1 MNKTRDVLIADDNPA
16 ITEALSLM
24 LEDAGY
30 TIRKLHAGVSFETM
44 LDMIQKDVPG
54 VLLLDIWMSGTDGR
68 DICKHLKN
76 QETTRNIPIILIS
89 ANSDLQRIAQEV
101 GADDYLA
108 KPFGMKEVI
117 AKVGKYFV
125 WREAEKGTEP

>member
-1 MNKTRDVLIADDNPA
+1 MNKTKDVLIADDNAA
-16 ITEALSLM
+16 IVEALSLM

-30 TIRKLHAGVSFETM
+30 TIRTLEERASFETM
-44 LDMIQKDVPG
+44 LDTIQQDDPG
-54 VLLLDIWMSGTDGR
+54 VLLLDIWMSGKDGR

-76 QETTRNIPIILIS
+76 QEATQHIPIILVS
-89 ANSDLQRIAQEV
+89 ANSDLQRIAQEA

-117 AKVGKYFV
+117 TIVGKYFV
-125 WREAEKGTEP
+125 E